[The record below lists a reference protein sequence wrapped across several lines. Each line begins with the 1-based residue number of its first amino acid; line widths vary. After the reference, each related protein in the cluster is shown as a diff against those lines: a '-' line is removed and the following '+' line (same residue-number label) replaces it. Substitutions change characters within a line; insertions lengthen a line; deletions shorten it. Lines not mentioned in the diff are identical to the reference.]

1 MSIRHLITL
10 HVIQHVL
17 ITIYTIIFVTCM
29 MCVSVVYVY
38 TCGKGLGQQEN
49 EPYGFAFD
57 LLFSL
62 ALSD

>member
-1 MSIRHLITL
+1 
-10 HVIQHVL
+10 
-17 ITIYTIIFVTCM
+17 M